1 MTQLNS
7 SAHPDQLIA
16 NDEREIRTLKARVS
30 ELQNELDSQ
39 RLEYEGKLQ
48 ASKERQDFSAIKSL
62 QTDISESRERERLQ
76 AEQVTDLMR
85 KNYGLEHKLQAV
97 QGKMESV
104 QKMYDAML

>member
-39 RLEYEGKLQ
+39 RLEYEGKL
-48 ASKERQDFSAIKSL
+48 
-62 QTDISESRERERLQ
+62 
-76 AEQVTDLMR
+76 
-85 KNYGLEHKLQAV
+85 
-97 QGKMESV
+97 
-104 QKMYDAML
+104 